1 MKSLSL
7 THLLWMTVTAII
19 ITMGWIGYETVIQ
32 NRLLSSQTALMQS
45 RSDLQTL
52 QQRWKSPSSLQTV
65 TATLTS
71 HPKLIKNENKG
82 NRWHWEYQGLDGYDV
97 DKILSELLNH
107 PYVIK
112 SLTLSRQNDMT
123 ATLSVEVEQ

>member
-1 MKSLSL
+1 MKTLSL

>member
-7 THLLWMTVTAII
+7 THLLWMIVTAII

-52 QQRWKSPSSLQTV
+52 QQRWKSTSSLQTV

>member
-7 THLLWMTVTAII
+7 THLLWMIVTAII

>member
-7 THLLWMTVTAII
+7 THLLWMIVTAII

-52 QQRWKSPSSLQTV
+52 QQRWKSTSSLQTV

-71 HPKLIKNENKG
+71 HPKLVKNENKG